1 MARLKDL
8 YFNELREKLKNKF
21 ELKNIFEVP
30 KIEKNRGK
38 YWSG

>member
-8 YFNELREKLKNKF
+8 YFNELGKSLSKF

-30 KIEKNRGK
+30 N
-38 YWSG
+38 

>member
-8 YFNELREKLKNKF
+8 YFKELREKLKNKF

-30 KIEKNRGK
+30 KLGQDCCQ
-38 YWSG
+38 YWCW